1 MEHASVDKKV
11 SLKEKEIVSST
22 IRTIVGPRA
31 QVFLLNDF
39 LREYVPHLNL
49 KEPFKQDDSLGRR
62 HNTIVR
68 RLLGTLVSPSE
79 TLEPMTVTAS
89 GSKRKH
95 DAGQVQEN
103 LSTLVDDII
112 WSLVIS
118 RSSTQKRKGGGVPNV
133 LSRGYVT
140 SCELLEQEVSRCP
153 NMRAGVICKKLNSN
167 ARFCKTSRYFQML
180 HGIVGDDAIRILLRR
195 TTMFLPY
202 FAESDDDDDRT
213 TDWEIRNLNGMDEE
227 GGEEKKGKGLLASH
241 QNLNYVMVCGP
252 LPKPT
257 GGLLPAC
264 QPDETYCSDS
274 NTKSNTVPSS
284 QKKKKRKRKR
294 KDKKVDQKNGE
305 ENVPPAK
312 ATPSLDDLLGPNVP
326 INRRSLF
333 YSEAYIPKVGF
344 PKHHIL
350 NEAAQRKDTG
360 GEVEL
365 LEHMIPFK
373 DKSESNNKMNGRK
386 KRKRWNRLKA
396 GGGPELCKDI
406 LKRHARCDYHRILEK
421 WCPLSKLV
429 RQAKLEKD
437 EERRKKLD
445 SASMTPLPLDSS
457 TMVSLSQ
464 LSSATT
470 PPDAVVAF
478 LTQVLEKVF
487 PHSFWGSPHNF
498 DRVLQTVDIFVKLR
512 RYEDLPNKT
521 IMSGIRVTDIKW
533 LSGRDPSAISPK
545 IEGKR
550 PKQSRSSHEAAIK
563 LSTYVLRWF
572 FGSFVI
578 PLLRSN
584 FCVTESEFDGKNVLY
599 YRKPVWSLF
608 RSFSMKHLLSKQY
621 TEIKLSDAKQ
631 RLATQQMGCSRLR
644 LLPKATGVRPIATLC
659 KRDAS
664 IAASPGGLPE
674 ESAKRAAEAIA
685 GDEPEPKR
693 RKLNQGGSQPVQS
706 LDSIPP
712 MQPTVDQVNWQDP
725 FQSTNTILRDS
736 FEALKYEHGKKPEL
750 FGAGV
755 TGLHEFYPRFLQF
768 VQSVKNAK
776 KSTHSSVELPKLYFA
791 SVDVRHCY
799 DNIDQDRLLDIVV
812 DILSEDEY
820 MIHRYAQLQSC
831 KSMNRLSTRKRSEVG
846 PPASFNT
853 LHKTQTPG
861 KNVSHRGAVFIDE
874 AASTLVQKDTIMSLL
889 REHLKSHLVV
899 TKGRYGDR
907 YLLQTN
913 GIPQG
918 SVLSGFLCNFYYGN
932 IEKNELLGEVLHQ
945 KQGTNEHRHLL
956 VRIIDD
962 FLLISTDKAMHHSFL
977 QTMYKGKPNL
987 GVTINTSKIVSN
999 FEVTVESEDGMAHV
1013 IKDSTPEWNN
1023 LFPWCGMLF
1032 NTRKCEVMI
1041 DYYRMAGGQATKSLT
1056 VSRSEDP
1063 GTQLRKLM
1071 KTFVRPR
1078 CLPVLFDSSLNSS
1091 ATLET
1096 NFFDLCVVCAVK
1108 TEECL
1113 KSSDMVKTVTKNVAF
1128 IISSIDDVIFY
1139 ALQVIRNRLSACSE
1153 RPQAGKKPHL
1163 NNQLALSLGWKAFRA
1178 AFQKSRSLNSL
1189 MAHIDEKVRSL
1200 RTGAQIPRRVI
1211 EKSQISLIL
1220 DS

>member
-1 MEHASVDKKV
+1 MEHSSADNKA
-11 SLKEKEIVSST
+11 SLKGREIVSST
-22 IRTIVGPRA
+22 IRTIVGPSA
-31 QVFLLNDF
+31 QVFLLTDF

-49 KEPFKQDDSLGRR
+49 KDSFKNDDSLGKR
-62 HNTIVR
+62 HNAIVR

-79 TLEPMTVTAS
+79 TLEPMTVTTS

-95 DAGQVQEN
+95 DTGQVQEN

-112 WSLVIS
+112 WSLVSS
-118 RSSTQKRKGGGVPNV
+118 RSSTRKGKEGGSPNV

-140 SCELLEQEVSRCP
+140 TCELLEQEVSRCP

-180 HGIVGDDAIRILLRR
+180 HRIVGDDVIRVLLRS

-202 FAESDDDDDRT
+202 SGDDNDITT
-213 TDWEIRNLNGMDEE
+213 TDGAIQKERYTDDEE
-227 GGEEKKGKGLLASH
+227 GEEKKGNVLIVSNEK
-241 QNLNYVMVCGP
+241 LNYVMVCGP

-257 GGLLPAC
+257 SGLLPAC
-264 QPDETYCSDS
+264 QPDETYCSES
-274 NTKSNTVPSS
+274 NGKTKTAPSN

-294 KDKKVDQKNGE
+294 KEKQSAQNNGE
-305 ENVPPAK
+305 EGNPPAK
-312 ATPSLDDLLGPNVP
+312 ESPSLDDLLGPNVP

-350 NEAAQRKDTG
+350 NEATKRKDEG

-365 LEHMIPFK
+365 LEHMIPLK
-373 DKSESNNKMNGRK
+373 DKSEGSNKQSGRNN
-386 KRKRWNRLKA
+386 RKRWTRLKA
-396 GGGPELCKDI
+396 GGGPELCRDI
-406 LKRHARCDYHRILEK
+406 IQRHARCDYHRILEK
-421 WCPLSKLV
+421 CCPLSKLV
-429 RQAKLEKD
+429 RQAKQEKD
-437 EERRKKLD
+437 EERRKKTE
-445 SASMTPLPLDSS
+445 SASKTLLPLDWSS
-457 TMVSLSQ
+457 KVSLSQ
-464 LSSATT
+464 VSRANT

-478 LTQVLEKVF
+478 LTRVLEIVF

-498 DRVLQTVDIFVKLR
+498 DKVLQTVDTFVKLR

-521 IMSGIRVTDIKW
+521 IMSGIRVTDFKW
-533 LSGRDPSAISPK
+533 LSGRDPLAVSEK
-545 IEGKR
+545 IKGKGPR
-550 PKQSRSSHEAAIK
+550 QPRSSHEAATK
-563 LSTYVLRWF
+563 LATYVLRWF

-578 PLLRSN
+578 PLLRSI

-608 RSFSMKHLLSKQY
+608 RSLSMKHLLSKQY
-621 TEIKLSDAKQ
+621 TEIKLSDVKQ
-631 RLATQQMGCSRLR
+631 RLAAQQMGCSRLR

-664 IAASPGGLPE
+664 VEASPDGLPE
-674 ESAKRAAEAIA
+674 ETAKRAAEAIA
-685 GDEPEPKR
+685 GDVPEPKR

-706 LDSIPP
+706 LAPIPP
-712 MQPTVDQVNWQDP
+712 AQPSVDQVNWQDR

-736 FEALKYEHGKKPEL
+736 FEALKYEHGKNPEL

-768 VQSVKNAK
+768 VKSVKNGRK
-776 KSTHSSVELPKLYFA
+776 RTELPKLYFA

-799 DNIDQDRLLDIVV
+799 DSIDQDRLLDIVV
-812 DILSEDEY
+812 DILSEDDY
-820 MIHRYAQLQSC
+820 MIHRYARLQSC
-831 KSMNRLSTRKRSEVG
+831 NNTNRLSMRKSSEVG
-846 PPASFNT
+846 PPASFDT

-861 KNVSHRGAVFIDE
+861 KNARNRGSVFFDE
-874 AASTLVQKDTIMSLL
+874 AGSTLAQKDNIMSLL

-932 IEKNELLGEVLHQ
+932 MEKHELFGEVSHE
-945 KQGTNEHRHLL
+945 KQGADEHKHLL
-956 VRIIDD
+956 VRITDD
-962 FLLISTDKAMHHSFL
+962 FLLITTDKAMHQSFL
-977 QTMYKGKPNL
+977 QTMYKGKPDL

-999 FEVTVESEDGMAHV
+999 FEVTVDSEDGTTHV

-1063 GTQLRKLM
+1063 GAQLRKLM
-1071 KTFVRPR
+1071 KMFVRPR
-1078 CLPVLFDSSLNSS
+1078 CLPVLFDPSLNSS
-1091 ATLET
+1091 TTVET
-1096 NFFDLCVVCAVK
+1096 NFFDLCVVCAIK

-1113 KSSDMVKTVTKNVAF
+1113 KSSDMMKTVTKNVAF
-1128 IISSIDDVIFY
+1128 IIFSIDDVIFY
-1139 ALQVIRNRLSACSE
+1139 ALRVIRNHLTSSE
-1153 RPQAGKKPHL
+1153 SPPADKSHL
-1163 NNQLALSLGWKAFRA
+1163 NTHLALSLGWKAFRA
-1178 AFQKSRSLNSL
+1178 AFQKSKALHSF
-1189 MAHIDEKVRSL
+1189 MVHIDEKVRSL
-1200 RTGAQIPRRVI
+1200 HTGAQIPRRVL
-1211 EKSQISLIL
+1211 EQSQISLIL